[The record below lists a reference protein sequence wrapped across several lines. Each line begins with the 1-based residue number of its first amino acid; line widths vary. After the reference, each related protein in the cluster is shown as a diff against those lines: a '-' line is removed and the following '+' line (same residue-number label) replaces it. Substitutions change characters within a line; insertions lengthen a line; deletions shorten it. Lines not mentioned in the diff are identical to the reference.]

1 MQPFILHNTIAGVLF
16 AITVVVSY
24 LFDGALTRRWRAQ
37 GENPPEWSFFFV
49 VVVVT
54 VCQVGAAVAAIR
66 HVAPIPGA
74 LWWPVA
80 AGIILIWAAM
90 AFRAWAVFTLGHF
103 FKLMVVIQEDHRVID
118 RGPYRWL
125 RHPGYLAIIVGS
137 IGFGL
142 GWGDWSS
149 VAIMFVGSFVAFA
162 IRIQIEERALRDGLG
177 EEYAAYASRTAKLI
191 PGVF

>member
-1 MQPFILHNTIAGVLF
+1 
-16 AITVVVSY
+16 
-24 LFDGALTRRWRAQ
+24 
-37 GENPPEWSFFFV
+37 
-49 VVVVT
+49 
-54 VCQVGAAVAAIR
+54 
-66 HVAPIPGA
+66 
-74 LWWPVA
+74 
-80 AGIILIWAAM
+80 M